1 MIISLFTLR
10 YLDNFL
16 RHWGGKGVSQT
27 MTLYFYCS
35 SFRHA
40 TLFIDLRWLLA
51 YRPSFLKKQRVMGMG
66 RGTENYSWRLLIVVL
81 LLCLIY
87 LDVWDLFIYLLL
99 IIYST
104 LVFILS
110 VLLSISPSIW
120 FVRALHMSSIG
131 VVVHHSSRFVIRISE
146 FYVSLFLPVLGVLLI
161 IFLVNIIQV
170 EDSFSFCFWVIPL
183 LLYWCMML
191 SVGRNPGG

>member
-1 MIISLFTLR
+1 M
-10 YLDNFL
+10 
-16 RHWGGKGVSQT
+16 
-27 MTLYFYCS
+27 
-35 SFRHA
+35 
-40 TLFIDLRWLLA
+40 
-51 YRPSFLKKQRVMGMG
+51 
-66 RGTENYSWRLLIVVL
+66 VL

-120 FVRALHMSSIG
+120 FVRALHMSSIS

-170 EDSFSFCFWVIPL
+170 EDSFSFCSRVIPL
-183 LLYWCMML
+183 LLYWCMIP
-191 SVGRNPGG
+191 SVGRNLGG